1 MKTLKQAFAPSLIL
15 SIASISAILY
25 LDQFYNISAGL
36 TLIWI
41 VGAAHWIKEKATQIK
56 ISK

>member
-25 LDQFYNISAGL
+25 LDQFYNLSAGL
-36 TLIWI
+36 TIIWI
-41 VGAAHWIKEKATQIK
+41 VGAAHWIKEKAAN
-56 ISK
+56 ISYSK